1 MSSATEP
8 VPSRPTGTG
17 VDDEPWS
24 DFRRHLLEDGILL
37 TTGVDGIYGR
47 SATYESVVEGVD
59 ALAVAAGADLGAT
72 NLRFPP
78 VMPWATFEKNGY
90 LESFP
95 DQMGSVHTFRGNG
108 QDHAELLR
116 RTESHEDRGPLLETT
131 DIVLC
136 PAACHALYPTQAGV
150 LPEGGKRFE
159 IYGYCFRH
167 EPSTDPFRMQSF
179 RMHEFVYLG
188 TPAGARAHRDEWTDR
203 GLAVLRGLGLEVEP
217 VVANDPF
224 FGRPG
229 RMLAANQRSEE
240 LKFELVA
247 PVFAARRPTAIA
259 SSNRHVD
266 HFSRPFGITTADGEL
281 AHTACFGFG
290 VDRITLALFD
300 RYGTDPDAWPVA
312 VRTVLWP

>member
-8 VPSRPTGTG
+8 VPGRPTGTG

-24 DFRRHLLEDGILL
+24 DFRRHLLDDGILL

-95 DQMGSVHTFRGNG
+95 DQMGSVHSFRGNG
-108 QDHAELLR
+108 RDHAELLR

-150 LPEGGKRFE
+150 PR
-159 IYGYCFRH
+159 
-167 EPSTDPFRMQSF
+167 
-179 RMHEFVYLG
+179 
-188 TPAGARAHRDEWTDR
+188 
-203 GLAVLRGLGLEVEP
+203 
-217 VVANDPF
+217 
-224 FGRPG
+224 
-229 RMLAANQRSEE
+229 
-240 LKFELVA
+240 
-247 PVFAARRPTAIA
+247 
-259 SSNRHVD
+259 
-266 HFSRPFGITTADGEL
+266 
-281 AHTACFGFG
+281 
-290 VDRITLALFD
+290 
-300 RYGTDPDAWPVA
+300 
-312 VRTVLWP
+312 